1 VNHQQTTTTTTTTT
15 TALLVSSNKRISA
28 FKSLGIKVLHVQQE
42 RRNQQ
47 EQTSYYRRYNT
58 RLLLSKTMSNNNNN
72 NDVTIIDHIELP
84 KPNKMVKY
92 PVGKHDDD
100 RGALYLYGDPSCEKL
115 AICCAGY
122 ADDHIVFQPF
132 AQELSLKGS
141 DGVFVGV
148 MCLPG
153 YDDRPQDGAS
163 WTTHNPDG
171 YTFDDWS
178 NAVRDAVKALRKES
192 TYAGGVSKTKFTGI
206 FHDWGTIAGTIWMN
220 RVLAE
225 ATANNNKEDPEYFKP
240 NNVVY
245 FDVLLGPSKST
256 NQTEV
261 VPKSSDVIQPST
273 KSNICQWLYRVVLAK
288 SFLLQRYI
296 SKYVAAVTFIVGFT
310 VLELLGLGPL
320 FPFDAKS
327 IEPLY
332 KKNGPKSIFR
342 MTYMAYPYWSLFQ
355 PSKMKKTIEEW
366 KLHENWKETPIL
378 YLYGTKKR
386 TQFHDE
392 RSIKMLENSMKHKT
406 STSRVIAVEEAG
418 HFLYVQKPKLCVDA
432 VYQFMNE

>member
-1 VNHQQTTTTTTTTT
+1 VNHQQNTT
-15 TALLVSSNKRISA
+15 TAFVVKISP
-28 FKSLGIKVLHVQQE
+28 IE
-42 RRNQQ
+42 RRNQG
-47 EQTSYYRRYNT
+47 ETYLKRY
-58 RLLLSKTMSNNNNN
+58 SSSISHN
-72 NDVTIIDHIELP
+72 NDVTIIDHIELS
-84 KPNKMVKY
+84 KPNKIVKY
-92 PVGKHDDD
+92 PVGKHDDNN

-115 AICCAGY
+115 ALCCAGY

-132 AQELSLKGS
+132 ANELSLKGD
-141 DGVFVGV
+141 DGVLVGV

-153 YDDRPQDGAS
+153 YDDRPQDGVS

-178 NAVRDAVKALRKES
+178 NAVRDAVNALRKES
-192 TYAGGVSKTKFTGI
+192 TFAGGVSNTKFTGI
-206 FHDWGTIAGTIWMN
+206 FHDWGSLAGGTWMN

-225 ATANNNKEDPEYFKP
+225 AEAKNRNNSNNKKEDNEYFKP

-245 FDVLLGPSKST
+245 FDVLLSPSKST
-256 NQTEV
+256 NQTELVPCSSEV
-261 VPKSSDVIQPST
+261 VSPSI
-273 KSNICQWLYRVVLAK
+273 KSNICRWLYRIVLAN

-310 VLELLGLGPL
+310 LLELFGLGPL
-320 FPFDAKS
+320 FPFDTES

-332 KKNGPKSIFR
+332 NKNGPKSIFR
-342 MTYMAYPYWSLFQ
+342 IMYMAYPYWLLFQ
-355 PSKMKKTIEEW
+355 TSTMKTKMKEEF

-378 YLYGTKKR
+378 YMYGIKKR

-392 RSIKMLENSMKHKT
+392 RSIKMLESGAQHKT
-406 STSRVIAVEEAG
+406 STSRVIAVEDAG
-418 HFLYVQKPKLCVDA
+418 HFLYVQKPKLCVDS